1 MVKILLML
9 LVSGNLALLI
19 FALILIVSGLLAWWI
34 GTYSDYDSSR
44 FHTFIAILAGLGV
57 FITFLF
63 YYNIL
68 LLQSQQQELAALED
82 LTRLNDSVLT
92 NMLAEINN
100 ASQTIPNFV
109 LSVTPLTN
117 TVCCQE
123 GDTGTTGGTG
133 STGTSCVIPVTT
145 DPTTPQT
152 CTQKMVLSYRIFST
166 WQDVMTS
173 TQVLHHD
180 PVSYVS
186 NFLQRAN
193 SSQLYTQWTVTKID
207 FYPQTQR
214 FGDLL
219 FEYGLPITTQTPQE
233 YTTTANKLVADSRF
247 QSLCHK

>member
-1 MVKILLML
+1 ML

-19 FALILIVSGLLAWWI
+19 FALILIISAFLAWWI

-82 LTRLNDSVLT
+82 LARLNDSVLT

-100 ASQTIPNFV
+100 ASENIPNFV
-109 LSVTPLTN
+109 LSITPLTN
-117 TVCCQE
+117 TVCCDS
-123 GDTGTTGGTG
+123 GATGPTAPT
-133 STGTSCVIPVTT
+133 CVIPVTT
-145 DPTTPQT
+145 DPITPQT

-180 PVSYVS
+180 PVSYVC

-193 SSQLYTQWTVTKID
+193 SNQLYAQWTVTKID
-207 FYPQTQR
+207 FYPQTQK

-233 YTTTANKLVADSRF
+233 YTTTANKLIADSRF
-247 QSLCHK
+247 QSLCHR